1 MSFLTDLANDI
12 KNNPDAGKDPGKQPI
27 PPGRYTALIN
37 KAEEEPYLYGSYK
50 EADFIADFIAAKI
63 ADPSLV
69 PGSRLSVEF
78 EIIEGTET
86 GRKVW
91 DRLVFAAASNHPDF
105 PKKNGK
111 GKFTAENL
119 VSMNQDFIRALF
131 KRAAVPP
138 ELIEKDGF
146 ASLLNRTMVLDLK
159 VEMDKKGVN
168 RNKVDYMIR
177 DDIGKPKE
185 NNSPRPQATD
195 EEPPF

>member
-1 MSFLTDLANDI
+1 MSFLTDLANEI
-12 KNNPDAGKDPGKQPI
+12 KTNPDAGKDPGKQPI
-27 PPGRYTALIN
+27 PAGRYTALIN

-50 EADFIADFIAAKI
+50 EADFIAAKI

-69 PGSRLSVEF
+69 PGSQLSVEF
-78 EIIEGTET
+78 EILEGDQA

-138 ELIEKDGF
+138 ENIEKEGF
-146 ASLLNRTMVLDLK
+146 SSLLNRTMVLDLK
-159 VEMDKKGVN
+159 VEMDKKGIN

-177 DDIGKPKE
+177 DDIGKPAE
-185 NNSPRPQATD
+185 TNSARPRVDD
-195 EEPPF
+195 ESVPF

>member
-1 MSFLTDLANDI
+1 MSFLTELANDI
-12 KNNPDAGKDPGKQPI
+12 KTNPDAGKDPGKQPI
-27 PPGRYTALIN
+27 PPGRYTALIT
-37 KAEEEPYLYGSYK
+37 KAEEEAYLYGAWK
-50 EADFIADFIAAKI
+50 ETDFIQLKMS
-63 ADPSLV
+63 DPSLV
-69 PGSRLSVEF
+69 PGKQLSVEI
-78 EIIEGTET
+78 EIIEGPQQ

-91 DRLVFAAASNHPDF
+91 DRLVFEAASNHPDF

-131 KRAAVPP
+131 KRADVPP
-138 ELIEKDGF
+138 EAIDRDGF

-185 NNSPRPQATD
+185 TNSARPRVDD
-195 EEPPF
+195 ESVPF

>member
-27 PPGRYTALIN
+27 PPGRYTALIT
-37 KAEEEPYLYGSYK
+37 KAEEEAYLYGAWK
-50 EADFIADFIAAKI
+50 EADFIQMKMS
-63 ADPSLV
+63 DPSLV
-69 PGSRLSVEF
+69 PGKQLSVEI
-78 EIIEGTET
+78 EIIEGPQQ

-91 DRLVFAAASNHPDF
+91 DRLVFEAASNHPDF
-105 PKKNGK
+105 PKKSGK

-131 KRAAVPP
+131 KRADVPP
-138 ELIEKDGF
+138 EAIDRDGF

-159 VEMDKKGVN
+159 VEVDKKMVN

-195 EEPPF
+195 DEPPF